1 MHLHAP
7 SEHTINGYHFDA
19 ELHIVHLYPNGT
31 LGGVLGLL
39 FDREKGGN
47 SDNVLIDQFIDPVPT
62 ASPGNLRNV
71 NLSDY
76 LDKVDTS
83 KIFSYPGSL
92 TTPPCTE
99 GIVWNL
105 VQEIQPLS
113 SAQYEKFV

>member
-39 FDREKGGN
+39 FDREKGGTYTN
-47 SDNVLIDQFIDPVPT
+47 SLIDEIINPVPT
-62 ASPGNLRNV
+62 KAPGNRREV
-71 NLSDY
+71 NLGSY
-76 LDKVDTS
+76 LTGVDTS
-83 KIFSYPGSL
+83 KIFAYPGSL

-105 VQEIQPLS
+105 VQEI
-113 SAQYEKFV
+113 